1 MNPPY
6 WSFLLRIW
14 RASPPETFR
23 ASLEN
28 ARTHEVTG
36 FTNPQALFEHLSRM
50 MEELAPAERPQ
61 KPPGKDPEETNSL

>member
-36 FTNPQALFEHLSRM
+36 FTNPQALFEYLSRM
-50 MEELAPAERPQ
+50 VDEPAPTERTQ
-61 KPPGKDPEETNSL
+61 KLPGKDSKGTNSP